1 MGIIQ
6 KRYSYVNIA
15 KTGGKKK
22 MKTKKLLSLVTAVV
36 LVLGLLTGCSDSKGS
51 SGGSDTGAGNDAN
64 KVRTIRVGYMTGQPD
79 QYAGYIGTE
88 QGIFEKYGVKI
99 ESSEY
104 AAGINTVDAIATGT
118 VDIGLLADYA
128 AVNRIGNTLDAINLV
143 IFSELALV
151 EPNIGGLYV
160 APQYAND
167 LKSLDGSEGWITQ
180 IGTVWEYY
188 NWQSQNFI
196 GIDPESQKVVQTDSK
211 QTSLALAQQGNASAI
226 VAHGAD
232 GRRFEEQGWVLA
244 VTSRDMGIKTGSYL
258 ITTKEFLA
266 QNTDLLADY
275 LRGLNESI
283 DYITAN
289 EEASAVKCEAKFGV
303 LKDDFIIGW
312 NTYNFEIGFT
322 EAGATHLEQVGK
334 WAFDHHKFDKEYDI
348 RKFIDTSAAE
358 KAVPDKVTYKK

>member
-1 MGIIQ
+1 M
-6 KRYSYVNIA
+6 KRR
-15 KTGGKKK
+15 
-22 MKTKKLLSLVTAVV
+22 KLLSLIITVT
-36 LVLGLLTGCSDSKGS
+36 LILGLLSGCSKSDSK
-51 SGGSDTGAGNDAN
+51 DTSKTDQGNAGTSQDS
-64 KVRTIRVGYMTGQPD
+64 KEIRTIRVGYMTGQPD

-128 AVNRIGNTLDAINLV
+128 AVNRIGNTLDATNLV

-160 APQYAND
+160 APQYADD
-167 LKSLDGSEGWITQ
+167 LKKLDGSEGWITQ

-188 NWQSQNFI
+188 NWQSQNYI
-196 GIDPESQKVVQTDSK
+196 GINPEAQKVVQTDSK

-258 ITTKEFLA
+258 ITTREFLA

-289 EEASAVKCEAKFGV
+289 EDASAAKCEAKFGV

-322 EAGATHLEQVGK
+322 EAGATHLEEVGK
-334 WAFDHHKFDKEYDI
+334 WAFDHGKFAKEYDI
-348 RKFIDTSAAE
+348 RKFIDTTAAE

>member
-1 MGIIQ
+1 
-6 KRYSYVNIA
+6 
-15 KTGGKKK
+15 

-128 AVNRIGNTLDAINLV
+128 AVNRIGNTLDATNLV

-160 APQYAND
+160 APQ
-167 LKSLDGSEGWITQ
+167 
-180 IGTVWEYY
+180 
-188 NWQSQNFI
+188 
-196 GIDPESQKVVQTDSK
+196 
-211 QTSLALAQQGNASAI
+211 
-226 VAHGAD
+226 
-232 GRRFEEQGWVLA
+232 
-244 VTSRDMGIKTGSYL
+244 
-258 ITTKEFLA
+258 
-266 QNTDLLADY
+266 
-275 LRGLNESI
+275 
-283 DYITAN
+283 
-289 EEASAVKCEAKFGV
+289 
-303 LKDDFIIGW
+303 
-312 NTYNFEIGFT
+312 
-322 EAGATHLEQVGK
+322 
-334 WAFDHHKFDKEYDI
+334 
-348 RKFIDTSAAE
+348 
-358 KAVPDKVTYKK
+358 

>member
-1 MGIIQ
+1 M
-6 KRYSYVNIA
+6 KRR
-15 KTGGKKK
+15 
-22 MKTKKLLSLVTAVV
+22 KLLSLIITVT
-36 LVLGLLTGCSDSKGS
+36 LILGLLSGCSKSDSK
-51 SGGSDTGAGNDAN
+51 DTSKIDQKSAGTSQDS
-64 KVRTIRVGYMTGQPD
+64 KEIRTIRVGYMTGQPD

-128 AVNRIGNTLDAINLV
+128 AVNRIGNTLDATNLV

-160 APQYAND
+160 APQYASD
-167 LKSLDGSEGWITQ
+167 LKTLDGSEGWITQ

-188 NWQSQNFI
+188 NWQSQNYI
-196 GIDPESQKVVQTDSK
+196 GINPEAQKVVQTDSK

-258 ITTKEFLA
+258 ITTREFLA

-289 EEASAVKCEAKFGV
+289 EDASAAKCEAKFGV

-312 NTYNFEIGFT
+312 NSYNFELGFT
-322 EAGATHLEQVGK
+322 EAGATHLEEVGK
-334 WAFDHHKFDKEYDI
+334 WAFDHGKFAKEYDI
-348 RKFIDTSAAE
+348 RKFIDTTAAE

>member
-1 MGIIQ
+1 M
-6 KRYSYVNIA
+6 KRR
-15 KTGGKKK
+15 
-22 MKTKKLLSLVTAVV
+22 KLLSLIITVT
-36 LVLGLLTGCSDSKGS
+36 LILGLLSGCSKSDSK
-51 SGGSDTGAGNDAN
+51 DTSKIDQESAGTSQDS
-64 KVRTIRVGYMTGQPD
+64 KEIRTIRVGYMTGQPD

-128 AVNRIGNTLDAINLV
+128 AVNRIGNTLDATNLV

-160 APQYAND
+160 APQYASD
-167 LKSLDGSEGWITQ
+167 LKTLDGSEGWITQ

-188 NWQSQNFI
+188 NWQSQNYI
-196 GIDPESQKVVQTDSK
+196 GINPEAQKVVQTDSK

-258 ITTKEFLA
+258 ITTREFLA

-289 EEASAVKCEAKFGV
+289 EDASAAKCEAKFGV

-312 NTYNFEIGFT
+312 NSYNFELGFT
-322 EAGATHLEQVGK
+322 EAGATHLEEVGK
-334 WAFDHHKFDKEYDI
+334 WAFDHGKFAKEYDI
-348 RKFIDTSAAE
+348 RKFIDTTAAE

>member
-1 MGIIQ
+1 M
-6 KRYSYVNIA
+6 KRR
-15 KTGGKKK
+15 
-22 MKTKKLLSLVTAVV
+22 KLLSLIITVT
-36 LVLGLLTGCSDSKGS
+36 LILGLLSGCSKSDSK
-51 SGGSDTGAGNDAN
+51 DTSKIDQESAGTSQDS
-64 KVRTIRVGYMTGQPD
+64 KEIRTIRVGYMTGQPD

-128 AVNRIGNTLDAINLV
+128 AVNRIGNTLDATNLV

-160 APQYAND
+160 APQYASD
-167 LKSLDGSEGWITQ
+167 LKTLDGSEGWITQ

-188 NWQSQNFI
+188 NWQSQNYI
-196 GIDPESQKVVQTDSK
+196 GINPEAQKVVQTDSK

-258 ITTKEFLA
+258 ITTREFLA

-289 EEASAVKCEAKFGV
+289 EDASAAKCEAKFGV
-303 LKDDFIIGW
+303 LKNDFIIGW
-312 NTYNFEIGFT
+312 NSYNFELGFT
-322 EAGATHLEQVGK
+322 EAGAIHLEEVGK
-334 WAFDHHKFDKEYDI
+334 WAFDHGKFAKEYDI
-348 RKFIDTSAAE
+348 RKFIDTTAAE